1 MERPE
6 WNPRLEWLFVKQSW
20 QTVLQTV
27 KQSQGTGK
35 FRMNSHISQY
45 FLASETRTRPKSF
58 CKIKRKDGHFG
69 WGCLVDDAPDET
81 SDWTKYFILTSSKAI
96 PKENFDAK
104 EYEVEFT
111 KRRGKCCR
119 LTDIA
124 KTVHHILSGLVL
136 IAIYPQSYEFNHA
149 MFQTAPCFRRHK
161 SCSVLEKSPRVDVAR
176 SESSSHFFFIDKELY
191 DFQPN
196 GNTSLKDGYKG
207 CCSVLFELSN
217 EDLKV
222 QAVGIVNLEDNGQS
236 SPILLPKSSLNTILD
251 DENQTVE
258 EEQRRQEEEERNSKK
273 EVERRKVEEVKMK
286 QGEKEKNWKK
296 EEERQRKEE
305 EESKIKE
312 NEKRKRKEEEE
323 KRRKEEE
330 ESAKKEKEERKRKE
344 EEESKIK
351 KEEERKRR
359 KEEKKRRKEEEES
372 AKKEEEERKR
382 KEEEEK
388 ERKRKEEEE
397 SKIKKEEERKRKEE
411 EEKRGKE
418 EEESTKKEEEE
429 RKGKE
434 EEESKIRKE
443 EERKRRKEEE
453 KRRKEEEESA
463 KKEEEERKRKEEEES
478 KIKKEEERKRREEE
492 EKRRKEEE
500 ESAKKEE
507 EERKRKEEEESKIK
521 NEQER
526 KRKEE
531 EEKRRKEEEER
542 MTKVEEEK
550 NREQG
555 TGTVTEEHIT
565 RVKVIPPCL
574 SDAQREEFVKFF
586 LLDVSLFAKNNRTS
600 LDTGLHAL
608 IEHIQDVYNVCVGK
622 LGIGCLE
629 ITVQCPT
636 LDSLERLWSDTRSG
650 CIDKFAEKFLVT
662 STFKTKLGV
671 ENMTLKVEIKE
682 EDYKACRESFN
693 PHLGNSVKVDSFIAT
708 VTSPFASTK
717 EMTNYARLCRLL
729 VNVGFQV
736 LRSTFDN
743 IHPPATLRTVLGST
757 SVHYATLQSLY
768 VKGKEK
774 VLNPMQWR
782 KLYPTH
788 SPVSSVTFDITLL
801 TVLLRNICGLS
812 PPATGWDRLPPA
824 ADICIADDIARV
836 KYYRNSVYG
845 HASQASIDDKSF
857 NVYWQEIREAL
868 VRLGGARFRADI
880 DKLKQD
886 CMDPDMEKHYCK
898 LMEKWKKDD
907 DNIKEKLEEIEDTT
921 KGSVEKIKGEM
932 AKMDS
937 EVAEV
942 QKLSTL
948 TLPAGESKDEGGIE
962 DTVKETIK
970 ECSDRGG
977 TSVSESNK
985 ELNQLHSAERDI
997 YVTRKKSLLP
1007 YGFSVDSRDAT
1018 GRTPLMKEAWNGDVQ
1033 AVKGLI
1039 ERGANPSL
1047 MDNRRWN
1054 SLHFAACGGDLDI
1067 ISLIHSRV
1075 KDIESKEV
1083 EGYTPLMIAAFNG
1096 KLQAVKWFLEE
1107 GAAKTCVCNRGW
1119 NLLHCAALSGDP
1131 DVMGVILPHVP
1142 DIECKNANGQTP
1154 LIIAVRKGNL
1164 QSVKLLLERGA
1175 NPFAKDNNGQDSLYY
1190 ASSDDSNM
1198 FDFLLSHV
1206 GKSELTTGND

>member
-1 MERPE
+1 
-6 WNPRLEWLFVKQSW
+6 
-20 QTVLQTV
+20 
-27 KQSQGTGK
+27 
-35 FRMNSHISQY
+35 MNSHISQY

-273 EVERRKVEEVKMK
+273 EVERRKVEE
-286 QGEKEKNWKK
+286 
-296 EEERQRKEE
+296 
-305 EESKIKE
+305 
-312 NEKRKRKEEEE
+312 
-323 KRRKEEE
+323 
-330 ESAKKEKEERKRKE
+330 
-344 EEESKIK
+344 
-351 KEEERKRR
+351 
-359 KEEKKRRKEEEES
+359 
-372 AKKEEEERKR
+372 
-382 KEEEEK
+382 
-388 ERKRKEEEE
+388 
-397 SKIKKEEERKRKEE
+397 
-411 EEKRGKE
+411 
-418 EEESTKKEEEE
+418 
-429 RKGKE
+429 
-434 EEESKIRKE
+434 
-443 EERKRRKEEE
+443 
-453 KRRKEEEESA
+453 
-463 KKEEEERKRKEEEES
+463 
-478 KIKKEEERKRREEE
+478 
-492 EKRRKEEE
+492 
-500 ESAKKEE
+500 
-507 EERKRKEEEESKIK
+507 
-521 NEQER
+521 
-526 KRKEE
+526 
-531 EEKRRKEEEER
+531 
-542 MTKVEEEK
+542 VEEEK